1 MKVTANTL
9 LASVLTPWRV
19 KWYSRGS
26 LFALAVA
33 FLVILVTTTG
43 TATITGG
50 QLGGDYP
57 EFYSAGRIIAEGEAK
72 QLYALDKQREY
83 QKELLGVPGAVI
95 PFVYPPHFALVYV
108 PLSKL
113 PFRVSYAVHALAMVA
128 ALALACLLIQRIYP
142 NLIASP
148 YLLFFLALTAYPI
161 FRSVIGGQNTALS
174 ILLIVLCWY
183 KVLHN
188 KHYQAGLY
196 LGLLLFKPQFAVPLA
211 GLFFLSGR
219 WRVWLSAGAT
229 GIVLFGVNS
238 ALLGPA
244 WFVDWFDIIAAFLG
258 ADART
263 NFGELVS
270 WQGFLQAVMGPGN
283 SIAMALGWG
292 LSAATILAISW
303 VWYAGGRQADFSAQL
318 ALASICI
325 VLISPHTLYY
335 DSGIVLIAVVV
346 LLARLGRLNANV
358 ILGVWAAGL
367 PQLLSP
373 SLGFSLSFVP
383 VVVMLGFAVFYLW
396 SSGVKKTGVQPV

>member
-1 MKVTANTL
+1 MIETI
-9 LASVLTPWRV
+9 LTPWRV
-19 KWYSRGS
+19 KWYSRGA
-26 LFALAVA
+26 LLALAAA
-33 FLVILVTTTG
+33 FLVILVSGSGTTTL
-43 TATITGG
+43 TGRI
-50 QLGGDYP
+50 GGDYP
-57 EFYSAGRIIAEGEAK
+57 SFYTAGQIIADGKAET
-72 QLYALDKQREY
+72 LYEVSQQRSY
-83 QKELLGVPGAVI
+83 QKELVGDESGVLA
-95 PFVYPPHFALVYV
+95 FAYPPHFALLYV

-113 PFRVSYAVHALAMVA
+113 PFRLSYAVHTLAMVA

-244 WFVDWFDIIAAFLG
+244 WFVDWFDMIAAFSG